1 MSSGQVKQQESAQK
15 ESAQREGAHSTWGGR
30 FSEAPDALVARL
42 NASVGFD
49 QRLYAQDI
57 RGSQAHAAMLA
68 EQGVISAEDAT
79 AIHDGL
85 DQIKGEIEAGAWA
98 WSDALEDVHMNIEAA
113 LRERLPQAGARLHTA
128 RSRNDQVATDV
139 RLWLME
145 RIDLLLER
153 LEGLIHGFLSLAEAH
168 LDVVLP
174 GYTHLQRAQPVLLAH
189 HLLAYVG
196 MFERD
201 QERLRQLR
209 ARTARSPLGAA
220 ALAGTPFP
228 INRASTAER
237 LGFEGVIPNSLDAVS
252 DRDFAI
258 EFTSAAALCMTHLSR
273 WSEEL
278 VLWSSQEFAFVELPD
293 AFSTG
298 SSIMPQKKNPDIPE
312 LVRGKVGRVVGD
324 LVSLLT
330 LMKGLPLAYNKDMQ
344 EDKEALFDAA
354 DTLLDCVTVTSA
366 LTPKLTV
373 RADRMRQACERGFVT
388 ATDVADYLAS
398 RGLPFREAHHV
409 VGRLVRWCLMED
421 RPLTSLSLEEF
432 QRFYEGFDEEIL
444 KAVTVEA
451 SVSARTS
458 EGGTAPER
466 VREALKVAR
475 ATHPHPSPSA

>member
-1 MSSGQVKQQESAQK
+1 MSDPLESSRTLAQK
-15 ESAQREGAHSTWGGR
+15 VNMHSTWGGR
-30 FSEAPDALVARL
+30 FTEAPDALVARL
-42 NASVGFD
+42 NASVTFD

-57 RGSQAHAAMLA
+57 RGSQAHAQMLA
-68 EQGVISAEDAT
+68 SQKILNPSDAQALHQELET
-79 AIHDGL
+79 L
-85 DQIKGEIEAGAWA
+85 KTEIEHGSWD
-98 WSDALEDVHMNIEAA
+98 WKEELEDVHMNIEAE
-113 LRERLPQAGARLHTA
+113 LRRRLPDLGARLHTA

-145 RIDLLLER
+145 RIDLIVDR
-153 LEGLIHGFLSLAEAH
+153 LEDLIKGFLSLAETH
-168 LDVVLP
+168 QEVILP
-174 GYTHLQRAQPVLLAH
+174 GYTHLQRAQPILLAH
-189 HLLAYVG
+189 HLLAYVS

-201 QERLRQLR
+201 QERLVELR
-209 ARTARSPLGAA
+209 KRVAQSPLGAA

-228 INRASTAER
+228 IDRQLSATL
-237 LGFEGVIPNSLDAVS
+237 LGFQGVIPNSLDAVS

-258 EFTSAAALCMTHLSR
+258 EFTSAAALAMVHLSR

-278 VLWSSQEFAFVELPD
+278 ILWSSQEFSFVELPD

-354 DTLLDCVTVTSA
+354 DTLLDCVTVTAA
-366 LTPKLTV
+366 LTPKLMI
-373 RADRMRQACERGFVT
+373 RSARMREACDHGFVT

-398 RGLPFREAHHV
+398 RGLPFREAHHI
-409 VGRLVRWCLMED
+409 VGRLVRWCIVEG
-421 RPLTSLSLEEF
+421 RSLTSLSLEEF
-432 QRFYEGFDEEIL
+432 RPFYEGFEEGIL
-444 KAVTVEA
+444 EAVTVEA
-451 SVSARTS
+451 SVRARTS

-466 VREALKVAR
+466 VAEALRIAR
-475 ATHPHPSPSA
+475 IAHPH

>member
-1 MSSGQVKQQESAQK
+1 MS
-15 ESAQREGAHSTWGGR
+15 HTTWGGR

-57 RGSQAHAAMLA
+57 RGSQAHARMLA
-68 EQGVISAEDAT
+68 AQGITPPDEVERVCE
-79 AIHDGL
+79 GL
-85 DQIKGEIEAGAWA
+85 ERIKGEIEAAGGEGGSAWK
-98 WSDALEDVHMNIEAA
+98 WSEALEDVHMNIEAR
-113 LRERLPQAGARLHTA
+113 LRERLGDAGARLHTA
-128 RSRNDQVATDV
+128 RSRNDQVATDT

-145 RIDLLLER
+145 RTDLLLER
-153 LEGLIHGFLSLAEAH
+153 LEALIDAFLTLAESH
-168 LDVVLP
+168 EGVILP

-189 HLLAYVG
+189 HLLAYVS

-201 QERLRQLR
+201 AERLRD
-209 ARTARSPLGAA
+209 ARRRCARSPLGAA

-228 INRASTAER
+228 IDRQATAAA

-258 EFTSAAALCMTHLSR
+258 EFTSAAALCMIHLSR

-278 VLWSSQEFAFVELPD
+278 VLWSSQEFAFIELPD

-354 DTLLDCVTVTSA
+354 DTLLDCVTVTAA
-366 LTPKLTV
+366 LTPRLTIH
-373 RADRMRQACERGFVT
+373 AARMREACDRGFVT
-388 ATDVADYLAS
+388 ATDVADYLAA
-398 RGLPFREAHHV
+398 RGLPFRDAHHV
-409 VGRLVRWCLMED
+409 VGRLVRWCIAEG
-421 RPLTSLSLEEF
+421 RALTDLSLEEL
-432 QRFYEGFDEEIL
+432 QRFYEGFDAQIL
-444 KAVTVEA
+444 DAVTVEA
-451 SVSARTS
+451 SVRARQS
-458 EGGTAPER
+458 EGGTAPSR
-466 VREALKVAR
+466 VREALSAAR
-475 ATHPHPSPSA
+475 ARHPRP

>member
-1 MSSGQVKQQESAQK
+1 MSDSPHPKTTSVPADM
-15 ESAQREGAHSTWGGR
+15 HSTWGGR

-57 RGSQAHAAMLA
+57 RGSQAHAQMLA
-68 EQGVISAEDAT
+68 HQGVMSPQEA
-79 AIHDGL
+79 HDLCQGL
-85 DQIKGEIEAGAWA
+85 ETLKGEIEAGDWT
-98 WSDALEDVHMNIEAA
+98 WRDELEDVHMNIEAA
-113 LRERLPQAGARLHTA
+113 LRERLPETGARLHTA

-145 RIDLLLER
+145 RVDMIGAR
-153 LEGLIHGFLSLAEAH
+153 LEELIQGFLSLAERH
-168 LDVVLP
+168 LEVILP
-174 GYTHLQRAQPVLLAH
+174 GYTHLQRAQPILFAH

-201 QERLRQLR
+201 QQRLRELR
-209 ARTARSPLGAA
+209 ARVAQSPLGAA

-228 INRASTAER
+228 IDRQMSAST
-237 LGFEGVIPNSLDAVS
+237 LGFQGVIPNSLDAVS

-258 EFTSAAALCMTHLSR
+258 EFTSAAALCMVHLSR

-278 VLWSSQEFAFVELPD
+278 VLWSSQEFSFVELPD

-354 DTLLDCVTVTSA
+354 DTLLDCVTVTAA

-373 RADRMRQACERGFVT
+373 NSARMREACDHGFVT

-398 RGLPFREAHHV
+398 RGIPFREAHHV
-409 VGRLVRWCLMED
+409 VGRLVRWCILES

-432 QRFYEGFDEEIL
+432 QRFYEGFDEDIL
-444 KAVTVEA
+444 QAVTVEA
-451 SVSARTS
+451 SVRARTS

-466 VREALKVAR
+466 VAEALRVAR
-475 ATHPHPSPSA
+475 SNHPST

>member
-1 MSSGQVKQQESAQK
+1 MSAQDDAAK
-15 ESAQREGAHSTWGGR
+15 PEGAGADMHSTWGGR

-57 RGSQAHAAMLA
+57 KGSQAHAEMLA
-68 EQGVISAEDAT
+68 AQGIISAQEA
-79 AIHDGL
+79 HDLKAGL
-85 DQIKGEIEAGAWA
+85 SQLKGEIEAGDWD
-98 WSDALEDVHMNIEAA
+98 WRDELEDVHMNIEAV
-113 LRERLPQAGARLHTA
+113 LRARLPETGARLHTA

-145 RIDLLLER
+145 RVDLLLER
-153 LEGLIHGFLSLAEAH
+153 LEELIQGFLSLAERHEA
-168 LDVVLP
+168 VILP
-174 GYTHLQRAQPVLLAH
+174 GYTHLQRAQPLLFAH

-201 QERLRQLR
+201 QQRLRELR
-209 ARTARSPLGAA
+209 ARVAQSPLGAA

-228 INRASTAER
+228 INRQMTATA

-252 DRDFAI
+252 DRDFAV
-258 EFTSAAALCMTHLSR
+258 EFTSAAALCMVHLSR

-278 VLWSSQEFAFVELPD
+278 VLWSSQEFGFVELPD

-354 DTLLDCVTVTSA
+354 DTLLDCVTVTAA
-366 LTPKLTV
+366 LTPKLGV
-373 RADRMRQACERGFVT
+373 NSARMREACDRGFVT
-388 ATDVADYLAS
+388 ATDVADYLAA

-409 VGRLVRWCLMED
+409 VGRLVRWCIVEA

-432 QRFYEGFDEEIL
+432 KGFYEGFEADIL
-444 KAVTVEA
+444 EAVTVEA
-451 SVSARTS
+451 SVRARTS

-466 VREALKVAR
+466 VAEALERAR
-475 ATHPHPSPSA
+475 RAHPQR

>member
-1 MSSGQVKQQESAQK
+1 MSDSPHPNKPSAQ
-15 ESAQREGAHSTWGGR
+15 ADMHSTWGGR

-57 RGSQAHAAMLA
+57 RGSQAHAQMLA
-68 EQGVISAEDAT
+68 HQGVISPQES
-79 AIHDGL
+79 HDLCQGL
-85 DQIKGEIEAGAWA
+85 EALKGEIEAGDWT
-98 WSDALEDVHMNIEAA
+98 WRDELEDVHMNIEAV
-113 LRERLPQAGARLHTA
+113 LRERLPETGARLHTA
-128 RSRNDQVATDV
+128 RSRNDQVTTDV

-145 RIDLLLER
+145 RVDLIGVR
-153 LEGLIHGFLSLAEAH
+153 LEELIQGFLSLAERH
-168 LDVVLP
+168 LEVILP
-174 GYTHLQRAQPVLLAH
+174 GYTHLQRAQPILFAH

-201 QERLRQLR
+201 QQRLRELR
-209 ARTARSPLGAA
+209 ARVAQSPLGAA

-228 INRASTAER
+228 IDRQMSANL
-237 LGFEGVIPNSLDAVS
+237 LGFQGVIPNSLDAVS
-252 DRDFAI
+252 DRDFAV
-258 EFTSAAALCMTHLSR
+258 EFTSAAALCMVHLSR

-278 VLWSSQEFAFVELPD
+278 VLWSSQEFSFIELPD

-354 DTLLDCVTVTSA
+354 DTLLDCVTVTAA

-373 RADRMRQACERGFVT
+373 NSERMREACDHGFVT

-409 VGRLVRWCLMED
+409 VGRLVRWCIIEG

-432 QRFYEGFDEEIL
+432 QRFYEGFDQDIL
-444 KAVTVEA
+444 QAVTVEA
-451 SVSARTS
+451 SVRARTS

-466 VREALKVAR
+466 VTEALKVAR
-475 ATHPHPSPSA
+475 LNHPST